1 MSTAKFK
8 VNPNRKLYIQRRRRR
23 RRQRDPGKN
32 ANQHGT
38 SGPYT
43 KFQPNLPQNMPTLKY
58 RVQSIQ
64 TNDRRC
70 PRRNSQEEEEEEEKE
85 EICPPWSRPPNQT
98 PKKPHEKERPS
109 PPLPTRSTNQPTM
122 ARTMATPTPHCPKFP
137 QKGHISK
144 RNSPTGPH
152 SAKNTKPNPEH
163 PDKWQTLPQ
172 KALETIKISKIQ
184 KPKNRSILGM
194 EGRGGRKIRGRLFLM
209 EQDEAGRNSST

>member
-8 VNPNRKLYIQRRRRR
+8 VNPNRKPYIQRRRRRR

-122 ARTMATPTPHCPKFP
+122 ARTMP
-137 QKGHISK
+137 QIS
-144 RNSPTGPH
+144 PEGPH
-152 SAKNTKPNPEH
+152 IKKKQPNRTPFCQEYQTKSRTPRQMPDVTPESTGNYKNFQE
-163 PDKWQTLPQ
+163 
-172 KALETIKISKIQ
+172 SKTE
-184 KPKNRSILGM
+184 K
-194 EGRGGRKIRGRLFLM
+194 
-209 EQDEAGRNSST
+209 

>member
-8 VNPNRKLYIQRRRRR
+8 VNPNRKPYIQRRRRR

-32 ANQHGT
+32 ANQHDT

-58 RVQSIQ
+58 RVQSTQ

-70 PRRNSQEEEEEEEKE
+70 PRRNSQEEEEEEKE

-122 ARTMATPTPHCPKFP
+122 ARIKMPHQPHIAPNFPRRATYQKEIAQPDPILPRIPNQIPNTQTNDRRCP
-137 QKGHISK
+137 
-144 RNSPTGPH
+144 
-152 SAKNTKPNPEH
+152 
-163 PDKWQTLPQ
+163 
-172 KALETIKISKIQ
+172 
-184 KPKNRSILGM
+184 
-194 EGRGGRKIRGRLFLM
+194 RKHWKL
-209 EQDEAGRNSST
+209 